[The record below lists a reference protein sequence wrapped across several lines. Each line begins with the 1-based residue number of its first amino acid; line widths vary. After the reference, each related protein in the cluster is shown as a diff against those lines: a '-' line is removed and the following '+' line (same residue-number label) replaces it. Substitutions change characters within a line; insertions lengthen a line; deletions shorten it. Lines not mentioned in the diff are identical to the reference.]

1 MGFVAC
7 QVVEYTEGH
16 LKVKVNAGIRRT
28 SRRLK
33 SSPKLEPHNNSLA
46 RERED
51 NRTAGFQKGPKSI
64 H

>member
-33 SSPKLEPHNNSLA
+33 SFPKPHNNSLVLVQ
-46 RERED
+46 ERED
-51 NRTAGFQKGPKSI
+51 NRTAGFLKGPKSI